1 MRKSLLALL
10 TLSLALLSFLITPSM
25 ALNSGGSPIPIYYNY
40 YNYYSLN
47 AEGFGFSFNNSNNWV
62 ETNFISIT
70 INLPSSLPNN
80 YQINNAY
87 SIVVGLSPY
96 PVSNINIFNSPLE
109 AYVELFSNPPNTYPN
124 EIGFVVSY
132 GSTVF
137 YSYTTLYSSFAGT
150 QLTITIS
157 YTGNGFGVQ
166 FSDSNGFSH
175 SVSVSSVN
183 FVPYG
188 ALILGS
194 LIPNGN
200 YYYYPVGNMLPNASV
215 NFSYTISSFT
225 IEGNP
230 ATSVDITTL
239 GLEGNTAIYTSSSN
253 WFKWVSGSV
262 VITNAVAY
270 TYTDLARIGGS
281 AQINYTASQ
290 LY

>member
-10 TLSLALLSFLITPSM
+10 TLSLALLSLLITPTM
-25 ALNSGGSPIPIYYNY
+25 ALNSGGSQIPIYLTSVYT
-40 YNYYSLN
+40 SSILQ
-47 AEGFGFSFNNSNNWV
+47 GLGFSFNNSNNWV
-62 ETNFISIT
+62 ETNYISIT
-70 INLPSSLPNN
+70 INLPSSPPNS

-87 SIVVGLSPY
+87 SIIAGLSPY
-96 PVSNINIFNSPLE
+96 PVSNINIFNNLLQ
-109 AYVELFSNPPNTYPN
+109 AYVELFTSPPYTYPN

-132 GSTVF
+132 GSTTF

-157 YTGNGFGVQ
+157 YTGNGFYVQ

-194 LIPNGN
+194 LVPNGN
-200 YYYYPVGNMLPNASV
+200 YYYFPIGNMLPNASV

-225 IEGNP
+225 IQGNP
-230 ATSVDITTL
+230 ATSVGMATISPQYGTP
-239 GLEGNTAIYTSSSN
+239 IYVSSTG
-253 WFKWVSGSV
+253 WFKWVSGSPTL
-262 VITNAVAY
+262 INPTAY
-270 TYTDLARIGGS
+270 TYTNLARIGGS
-281 AQINYTASQ
+281 MQISYTTSQ